1 MKDAIKVSVFLAV
14 NIFAYFILELK
25 EVGIFGKQNIIILY
39 MLYNLFFVAGLCL
52 YGFLQKAILKLLAHK
67 IYLLFFILAYGISGI
82 LTLFGSNLA
91 VYLASLGIAILITGI
106 FSGAAYFSVYALV
119 PKWWRGRV
127 IAGGICGGT
136 LIQFLVELS
145 RSLPHPDTYLY
156 IHSGAFLTVVA
167 IAGVLLL
174 EGDILR
180 SDAAR
185 VSADKNTE
193 PENLH
198 MLLILLAAAVV
209 IIAYLSAL
217 YEGVISMVYTA
228 EEQSILNTRLL
239 YCVSVVAAGLVAD
252 LKGRRYLALISVGVM
267 TILILDV
274 FLLNYPAVK
283 ILNWIIL
290 FLGAGFLAMFVTLNF
305 IDVAHLTPRPAWWT
319 GAGRIIKHLASAF
332 GSFLGVYLWSN
343 PNTGLLVIITQYL
356 ILLVALI
363 FLLFKL
369 YQMLILE
376 KADVDIPN
384 FANPVIL
391 PVAESEVPLLS
402 GELLPCNLEIRKY
415 RFTDREKQV
424 LASIIASS
432 TIKEIAAGLYISERT
447 VKFHIKNILTKTDTK
462 NQKDLLAKL
471 MLNSNAYSEDQN

>member
-1 MKDAIKVSVFLAV
+1 M
-14 NIFAYFILELK
+14 
-25 EVGIFGKQNIIILY
+25 
-39 MLYNLFFVAGLCL
+39 
-52 YGFLQKAILKLLAHK
+52 
-67 IYLLFFILAYGISGI
+67 AYGISGV
-82 LTLFGSNLA
+82 LTLFGENQA

-106 FSGAAYFSVYALV
+106 LSGAAYFSVYALV

-127 IAGGICGGT
+127 IAGGIGGGA
-136 LIQFLVELS
+136 LIQFLVEFS
-145 RSLPHPDTYLY
+145 KALPHPDTYLY
-156 IHSGAFLTVVA
+156 IYTGAFLVVVA
-167 IAGVLLL
+167 IMGVLLL

-180 SDAAR
+180 SDVAR

-217 YEGVISMVYTA
+217 YEGVISIVYTA

-290 FLGAGFLAMFVTLNF
+290 FLGAGFLAMFVTLTF
-305 IDVAHLTPRPAWWT
+305 IDVAHLTPRPALWT
-319 GAGRIIKHLASAF
+319 GAGRIIKHLASAV
-332 GSFLGVYLWSN
+332 GSVLGVYLWSN

-356 ILLVALI
+356 ILLIALI

-369 YQMLILE
+369 YQMLMLE
-376 KADVDIPN
+376 KAEADIP
-384 FANPVIL
+384 ALAAPDVSPI
-391 PVAESEVPLLS
+391 AESELLHS
-402 GELLPCNLEIRKY
+402 GDELLPYNLKIEKY
-415 RFTDREKQV
+415 RFTEREKQV

-432 TIKEIAAGLYISERT
+432 SIKEIAAGLYISERT

-471 MLNSNAYSEDQN
+471 MLSSNAYGEEQN